1 MLPTPVLMIGLAA
14 GLSVI
19 QITMLPIEPCMS
31 ELMGEN
37 VSSSCDGESLA
48 DIDRFRFVVPNPIGV
63 SILPVHLRVGDL
75 PDHNV
80 IAEWKDDLVWYS
92 HRGPHCLLI
101 GRPLRRISTPE

>member
-37 VSSSCDGESLA
+37 ISSSRDGKSLT
-48 DIDRFRFVVPNPIGV
+48 DIDGFRLVVPNPVRVG
-63 SILPVHLRVGDL
+63 ILPVHLRVGDL
-75 PDHNV
+75 PDHDV
-80 IAEWKDDLVWYS
+80 VAEWKDDLVWYS
-92 HRGPHCLLI
+92 HRAPRCL
-101 GRPLRRISTPE
+101 